1 MPIIYPKKIRQALA
15 SIDIEILKDE
25 IGKLGFDYIR
35 EGGFQPNDEPFKF
48 SNYIFYTHPDS
59 KMRLRIGHSTEVLRV
74 TEDWLNTNIF
84 EICYCPAGMN
94 WWIDITPD
102 FRKTEWRNISKIYQ

>member
-59 KMRLRIGHSTEVLRV
+59 KMRLRIGHYTES
-74 TEDWLNTNIF
+74 WLNKNIF

-102 FRKTEWRNISKIYQ
+102 FRKSKWRNISKKYINN